1 MKRFSRKLA
10 LLLCALLTLSVS
22 LPAFAAAKS
31 EAAASVTLSVE
42 GGSAAEEGFVLYAKA
57 QGLPSG
63 AKVLYD
69 FLVKKPG
76 AEKYVY
82 LKKDSASSSLC
93 YCPKEEGAYAFR
105 VRLHENGASEYVAS
119 SAVSAVLGNAA
130 SEGPAVSAGPKWN
143 PAAGYPSLPETITS
157 LDELFNGVNRAVVTY
172 RTMPTIQVR
181 YLQLQKF

>member
-42 GGSAAEEGFVLYAKA
+42 GGSAAGEGFVLYAKA

-63 AKVLYD
+63 AKVPYD

-93 YCPKEEGAYAFR
+93 YCPKKKAR
-105 VRLHENGASEYVAS
+105 TPSASVCMKTARRNT
-119 SAVSAVLGNAA
+119 LL
-130 SEGPAVSAGPKWN
+130 
-143 PAAGYPSLPETITS
+143 LP
-157 LDELFNGVNRAVVTY
+157 
-172 RTMPTIQVR
+172 P
-181 YLQLQKF
+181 